1 MKKEESYNKI
11 FQIFSNTIDKIKN
24 IIDGLKK
31 IKSRKSLRK
40 KVRNVKIW
48 EKIGDTETSNW

>member
-40 KVRNVKIW
+40 KVRNVKI
-48 EKIGDTETSNW
+48 